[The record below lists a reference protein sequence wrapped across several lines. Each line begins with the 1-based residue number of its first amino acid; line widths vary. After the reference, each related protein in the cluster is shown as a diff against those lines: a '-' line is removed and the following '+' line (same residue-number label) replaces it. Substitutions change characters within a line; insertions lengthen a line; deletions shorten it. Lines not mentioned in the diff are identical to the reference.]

1 MKDLLGR
8 VISVGDPIAHVSV
21 HGCCC
26 KTPHGIQRV
35 THIEAE
41 SLKAMNFFKG
51 YHPSDNQFRSME
63 RHNVYRNN
71 IIILRP

>member
-8 VISVGDPIAHVSV
+8 VIAVGDSITHVSV

-26 KTPHGIQRV
+26 RASNGVQRV
-35 THIEAE
+35 THIEE
-41 SLKAMNFFKG
+41 GSIKAVNFFKG